1 MLHNLQTTIK
11 AGETKSNKAPMTLDM
26 IYMIFFAL
34 SQLVFYP
41 MFKVKY
47 LSEMSEIISVL
58 KISMIFVKTNM
69 KIIFLR

>member
-11 AGETKSNKAPMTLDM
+11 AGETKSNKTPMTLDM